1 MTPGEERQLYE
12 TDRAAWIKYVA
23 PKLAKQ
29 IETMTDEQIN
39 QTWSLTPADYKSAVW
54 ALLSG
59 EQQARVRTI
68 RARRQSTASNAK
80 PTRINRKPAHRK
92 MTDAQLACLQGD
104 V

>member
-1 MTPGEERQLYE
+1 MNE
-12 TDRAAWIKYVA
+12 
-23 PKLAKQ
+23 
-29 IETMTDEQIN
+29 EQIN
-39 QTWSLTPADYKSAVW
+39 HAWNVASADYKSAVW

-68 RARRQSTASNAK
+68 RARRQSTVSNAK

-92 MTDAQLACLQGD
+92 MTDAQLACLRGD